1 MIGNGWAWGLV
12 LAVGFGVSGC
22 VNLGSGT
29 RDGPRLFL
37 LSSVADLDPV
47 GQRRSAADS
56 QGVVVGPVT
65 VPELLNRPQLVTRP
79 APTRV
84 EALEGAQWAEPLGE
98 NIPRVLAENL
108 SVFLGTENVYR
119 FPWDPAGPASVQ
131 VAVDVVRFDASPG
144 GTARLEA
151 RWTVSRVG
159 QAGPG
164 LRRATRVAVP
174 VDGPDP
180 GDQVAALSEALSRL
194 SRDIADAIRSFAP

>member
-1 MIGNGWAWGLV
+1 MTGNRWAWGLV
-12 LAVGFGVSGC
+12 LAVGLGVSGC

-47 GQRRSAADS
+47 GQRRPATDS
-56 QGVVVGPVT
+56 RGVVVGPVT
-65 VPELLNRPQLVTRP
+65 VPEMLNRPQLVTRP
-79 APTRV
+79 APNRV

-98 NIPRVLAENL
+98 NISRVLAENL
-108 SVFLGTENVYR
+108 SVLLGTENVYR
-119 FPWDPAGPASVQ
+119 FPWDPAGPASVH

-151 RWTVSRVG
+151 RWTAFRAG

-164 LRRATRVAVP
+164 PYRATRVAVP
-174 VDGPDP
+174 VGGPAP
-180 GDQVAALSEALSRL
+180 EDQVVALSEALSRL